1 MEEQKRPLRNEPGRR
16 YMAGRVRPR
25 GDDVYNPADHHRT
38 SPVKP
43 AVTPD
48 KRIEEGP
55 PKPVDGIA
63 KPPRKRSISKT
74 KPALPRPHRS
84 LVLKRHLIER
94 ADQHRKQVRT
104 EHKKHFASMVVALIV
119 ISALAVISWVFWDF
133 LPVVKSVSIPFIGHH
148 QPTTPDLTMH
158 KESSNLD
165 QNKPGEGEVQTYQ
178 AAADAPRILKIP
190 KLEIEARVKRVG
202 TSLNGEPISPSNI
215 FDVGWFDDS
224 SKPGQPGTVL
234 INGHIAGTSKDGV
247 FHDLGSLLPNDIIQI
262 ERGDKTVLTYVVNK
276 VQTYS
281 GDQIDMN
288 TALQSIVAD
297 KNGLNL
303 MTSSANYDGGV
314 GQSGQ
319 RVIVFAVQ
327 K

>member
-1 MEEQKRPLRNEPGRR
+1 MEEQKRPLRSEPGRR
-16 YMAGRVRPR
+16 YAAGRVLLRADDTYRPS
-25 GDDVYNPADHHRT
+25 DHRQ
-38 SPVKP
+38 PVVKP
-43 AVTPD
+43 SVIPD
-48 KRIEEGP
+48 KRVETGT
-55 PKPVDGIA
+55 PKLIDSVA
-63 KPPRKRSISKT
+63 KPAPKRSISKT

-84 LVLKRHLIER
+84 LVLKRHLVER
-94 ADQHRKQVRT
+94 ANQHRKQVRH
-104 EHKKHFASMVVALIV
+104 EHKKHFASMLVALIV

-148 QPTTPDLTMH
+148 QQQAKPDLSMH
-158 KESSNLD
+158 MENSNLD
-165 QNKPGEGEVQTYQ
+165 QNKPSDGEIQTYQ
-178 AAADAPRILKIP
+178 AAADAPRLLRIP
-190 KLEIEARVKRVG
+190 KLDIEARVKRVG

-215 FDVGWFDDS
+215 YDTGWYDDS
-224 SKPGQPGTVL
+224 SKPGQAGAVL
-234 INGHIAGTSKDGV
+234 INGHIAGSTKQGV
-247 FHDLGSLLPNDIIQI
+247 FHDLGTLQPNDIIQI
-262 ERGDKTVLTYVVNK
+262 ERGDKTVLTYIVNK
-276 VQTYS
+276 VQAYS